1 MSRETDKPKPEKM
14 GRGISFFLNDQ
25 ELAKD
30 LGLAVNAVLRVRT
43 KLMLKTVILT
53 AL

>member
-1 MSRETDKPKPEKM
+1 M
-14 GRGISFFLNDQ
+14 GRCVSFPNDQ

-30 LGLAVNAVLRVRT
+30 LDLAVNAVLRVTT

-53 AL
+53 ALSNL